1 MYTCPAQNA
10 DCDRGCIFLNA
21 QNIIL
26 IMPRNRLLSETT
38 QTSAGNTFSS
48 FLFLGVWVGAVL
60 VPYFPSVTVIILLL
74 LELGTATIVLST
86 MLHQDHGNLARK
98 G

>member
-1 MYTCPAQNA
+1 MM
-10 DCDRGCIFLNA
+10 
-21 QNIIL
+21 L
-26 IMPRNRLLSETT
+26 IMPWNRFLRKTT

-48 FLFLGVWVGAVL
+48 FPFWGVGGCSA
-60 VPYFPSVTVIILLL
+60 VPYFPSVTVTILLL

-86 MLHQDHGNLARK
+86 MLHQDHGNFAWK